1 MLQWSLEPGEYALKA
16 KILIIDDDKTLLSF
30 LSEFLNDKYEVVT
43 ANSGPEALRKAYSEQ
58 PRIVIL
64 DVMMPGMDGWEV
76 VARLRELSTIPI
88 ILLTGKTAEADK
100 LRGFSLGID
109 DYVTKP
115 FSFAELSA
123 RIAAVLNRAQRRTG
137 SLENVIL
144 IENLI
149 IDLNRREVR
158 LENELLNLTP
168 TEFRLL
174 EILARKHGKAVSE
187 EELTKMIWGQYRSE
201 DSTVL
206 RRYIWSLRNKIEK
219 DPANPTWIVN
229 VRGYGYMLE

>member
-1 MLQWSLEPGEYALKA
+1 VNS
-16 KILIIDDDKTLLSF
+16 KILLVDDDKTLLSF
-30 LSEFLNDKYEVVT
+30 LSEFLSDKFDVVI
-43 ANSGPEALRKAYSEQ
+43 ANSGAEALRKAYSEQ
-58 PRIVIL
+58 PKIVVL

-100 LRGFSLGID
+100 LRGFSMGVD

-123 RIAAVLNRAQRRTG
+123 RIVAVLNRAQRRTG
-137 SLENVIL
+137 SLDNVIIVDKL
-144 IENLI
+144 V

-174 EILARKHGKAVSE
+174 EILARRHGKAVSE
-187 EELTKMIWGQYRSE
+187 EDLTKKIWGQYRTE

-206 RRYIWSLRNKIEK
+206 RRYIWSLRNKIEE
-219 DPANPTWIVN
+219 DPANPKWIVN

>member
-1 MLQWSLEPGEYALKA
+1 VNS
-16 KILIIDDDKTLLSF
+16 KILLVDDDKTLLSF
-30 LSEFLNDKYEVVT
+30 LSEFLSDKFDVVI
-43 ANSGPEALRKAYSEQ
+43 ANSGAEALRKAYSEQ
-58 PRIVIL
+58 PKIVVL

-100 LRGFSLGID
+100 LRGFSMGVD

-123 RIAAVLNRAQRRTG
+123 RIVAVLNRAQRRTG
-137 SLENVIL
+137 SLDNVIIVDKL
-144 IENLI
+144 V

-174 EILARKHGKAVSE
+174 EILARRHGKAVSE
-187 EELTKMIWGQYRSE
+187 EELTKKIWGQYRSE

-206 RRYIWSLRNKIEK
+206 RRYIWSLRNKIEE
-219 DPANPTWIVN
+219 DPANPQWIVN

>member
-1 MLQWSLEPGEYALKA
+1 VKP
-16 KILIIDDDKTLLSF
+16 KILLVDDDKTLLSF
-30 LSEFLNDKYEVVT
+30 LSEFLSDKFEVVT
-43 ANSGPEALRKAYSEQ
+43 ANSGAEALRSAYSEQ

-76 VARLRELSTIPI
+76 VARLRELSSIPI

-100 LRGFSLGID
+100 LRGFSLGVD

-123 RIAAVLNRAQRRTG
+123 RIAAVLSRAQRRTG
-137 SLENVIL
+137 TLENVI
-144 IENLI
+144 IVDKLI

-158 LENELLNLTP
+158 MENEMLNLTP

-174 EILARKHGKAVSE
+174 EILARRHGKAVSE
-187 EELTKMIWGQYRSE
+187 EELTKKIWGQYRSE

-206 RRYIWSLRNKIEK
+206 RRYIWSLRNKIEE
-219 DPANPTWIVN
+219 DPANPHWIVN

>member
-1 MLQWSLEPGEYALKA
+1 MKS

-30 LSEFLNDKYEVVT
+30 LSEFLNDKYDVVT
-43 ANSGPEALRKAYSEQ
+43 ANSGPDALRKAYSEH
-58 PRIVIL
+58 PKIVIL

-100 LRGFSLGID
+100 LRGFSMGID

-123 RIAAVLNRAQRRTG
+123 RITAVLNRAQRRTG
-137 SLENVIL
+137 SLDNVIL

-174 EILARKHGKAVSE
+174 EILARRHGKAVSE

-219 DPANPTWIVN
+219 DPANPSWIVN

>member
-1 MLQWSLEPGEYALKA
+1 VNS
-16 KILIIDDDKTLLSF
+16 KILLVDDDKTLLSF
-30 LSEFLNDKYEVVT
+30 LSEFLSDKFDVVI
-43 ANSGPEALRKAYSEQ
+43 ANSGAEALRKAYSEQ
-58 PRIVIL
+58 PKIVVL

-76 VARLRELSTIPI
+76 VARIRELSTIPI

-100 LRGFSLGID
+100 LRGFSMGVD

-123 RIAAVLNRAQRRTG
+123 RIVAVLNRAQRRTG
-137 SLENVIL
+137 SLDNVIIVDKL
-144 IENLI
+144 V

-174 EILARKHGKAVSE
+174 EILARRHGKAVSE
-187 EELTKMIWGQYRSE
+187 EELTKKIWGQYRSE

-206 RRYIWSLRNKIEK
+206 RRYIWSLRNKIEE
-219 DPANPTWIVN
+219 DPANPKWIVN
-229 VRGYGYMLE
+229 VRGFGYMLE